1 MTRGCV
7 SDLEKEMAEKMLTI
21 EDLMVT
27 GLTYVLD
34 FENKVSDE
42 AKKMGAAASNTE
54 AKDVFEKSVTK
65 GKEYA
70 KKIEQTFEKLG
81 KPLKT
86 NTNQI
91 AHAMIQEV
99 ENMISNT
106 ETGPV
111 RDAALIV
118 AANQMQMYRV
128 SAYGSMEAYAK
139 LLGKEDAAKGMTEN
153 LEDSKGGDAKLTKIA
168 EETVNQEALKASLQ
182 AA

>member
-1 MTRGCV
+1 
-7 SDLEKEMAEKMLTI
+7 MADKMMSV

-42 AKKMGAAASNTE
+42 AKKMAAASTNPE
-54 AKDVFEKSVTK
+54 AKDVFEKSSAK

-70 KKIEQTFEKLG
+70 QKVEQTFQKLG
-81 KPLKT
+81 KPVQT
-86 NTNQI
+86 NTNGI

-106 ETGPV
+106 EAGPV

-118 AANQMQMYRV
+118 AANQMQLYRV
-128 SAYGSMEAYAK
+128 AAYGSMETYAK
-139 LLGKEDAAKGMTEN
+139 LLGKQDAAQGMTEN

-168 EETVNQEALKASLQ
+168 EETVNQEALQASMQ